1 MCFLKDNMS
10 AFCVDTEDR
19 ALVFAA
25 PKDDCLSWVEK
36 LCHSTFKVGPLA
48 SPIHGYHITHRWV
61 QVVPPHLCLSL
72 FLSQQGFQQSSSQL
86 CMEENQIYASAD
98 KGETTEV
105 QYLLF
110 V

>member
-1 MCFLKDNMS
+1 MS

-48 SPIHGYHITHRWV
+48 S
-61 QVVPPHLCLSL
+61 
-72 FLSQQGFQQSSSQL
+72 QGFQSSSQV

-98 KGETTEV
+98 KGETTAV
-105 QYLLF
+105 QYLFICLNYYKNEYI
-110 V
+110 

>member
-1 MCFLKDNMS
+1 MS

-25 PKDDCLSWVEK
+25 SKDDCLSWVEK

-48 SPIHGYHITHRWV
+48 S
-61 QVVPPHLCLSL
+61 
-72 FLSQQGFQQSSSQL
+72 QGFQQSSSQL

-105 QYLLF
+105 QFLLF